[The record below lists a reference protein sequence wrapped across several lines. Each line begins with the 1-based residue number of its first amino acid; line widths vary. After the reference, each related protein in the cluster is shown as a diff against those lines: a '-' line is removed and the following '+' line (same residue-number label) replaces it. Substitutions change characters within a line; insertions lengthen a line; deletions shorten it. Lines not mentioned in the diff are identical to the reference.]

1 MGEHKV
7 LILQS
12 AFIIVSIASFNAT
25 GVSITKYAT
34 AAQRS
39 TVDTSRTLLIW
50 IVSLCIRWE
59 PFIWQEVV
67 GFLLLVSGTFIY
79 NEIIIV
85 PIGFMSRNTKVERAN
100 REAKQGRRGIV
111 DGKDANYVATSP
123 HAAYDNNR
131 NKRAILAKQE
141 GSREGLI
148 EAHEKDKDGNMYIND
163 YTTSNSSSVYTS
175 NSRNTADN

>member
-1 MGEHKV
+1 
-7 LILQS
+7 L
-12 AFIIVSIASFNAT
+12 SIASFNAT

-50 IVSLCIRWE
+50 IVSLRIGWE

-85 PIGFMSRNTKVERAN
+85 PIGCMSRNTKAERAN
-100 REAKQGRRGIV
+100 REAKAGRRLV

-131 NKRAILAKQE
+131 NKRAILAAQE
-141 GSREGLI
+141 GSRDGLI
-148 EAHEKDKDGNMYIND
+148 DQHNKDKDGNMYIND

-175 NSRNTADN
+175 DKTRRTNE